1 MDTFRSARGFA
12 GFVLLMLT
20 MLGAL
25 PLAADDGDL
34 DPSFDGGAFTVG
46 WTAGHAR
53 ATALEPIA
61 GGELLVGGTVGDAPG
76 EIDGWAVAKLEADG
90 SRDIPWSLAFEI
102 VSAGDETMAITDELC
117 DLGRDAAGRT
127 VLAGSADA
135 GIDNHVP
142 MLARLTF
149 SGALD
154 ASFDGNGIRLV
165 DDAPA
170 AWTELRTHA
179 AAVLPDGR
187 TVFAGRCGGCGD
199 VDDDWAWVARRLADG
214 SADPSFSGDG
224 WVSFRFD
231 DTGSSAAVAVA
242 VDEAGRITVAG
253 RRTLFTFVE
262 AYLVRLTPA
271 GLADGSFGG
280 GDGMSG
286 PWGDLPARGLALDA
300 SSGRIAVGLGEANFP
315 GAGRVEVFTAAGLP
329 DSTFSGDGAV
339 DLDLEEGT
347 SIHTVAFQSDGK
359 LLAVGTIDANGGNQG
374 GFFLARMTK
383 AGALD
388 ATFDDNGVKRVEF
401 DAAAGVEDG
410 ALAATTIGG
419 RLVAVGYA
427 GAGGGDDEEFAVVR
441 TESALVFADGFER
454 GSSGA
459 WAGE

>member
-1 MDTFRSARGFA
+1 MRDLRFAAGLALLVGCLAASAA
-12 GFVLLMLT
+12 S
-20 MLGAL
+20 

-34 DPSFDGGAFTVG
+34 DPSFDGGAFTLG

-53 ATALEPIA
+53 ATTLEPIP

-90 SRDIPWSLAFEI
+90 SRDLPWSLAFEI
-102 VSAGDETMAITDELC
+102 VSAGDETMAVSDELF
-117 DLGRDAAGRT
+117 DLRRDADGRT
-127 VLAGSADA
+127 WLAGAADF

-142 MLARLTF
+142 MLARLTA

-170 AWTELRTHA
+170 LWSELRTHA

-199 VDDDWAWVARRLADG
+199 VEDDWAWVARRLADG
-214 SADPSFSGDG
+214 SADTSFSDDG
-224 WVSFRFD
+224 WLAFRFD
-231 DTGSSAAVAVA
+231 DSGTSAAVGVA
-242 VDEAGRITVAG
+242 VDEADRITVAG
-253 RRTLFTFVE
+253 RRTLFTFVQ

-271 GLADGSFGG
+271 GTADGSFGG
-280 GDGMSG
+280 GDGISG
-286 PWGDLPARGLALDA
+286 PWGDLAARGLALDPA
-300 SSGRIAVGLGEANFP
+300 SGRIATGTGEVNFA
-315 GAGRVEVFTAAGLP
+315 GEGRVEVFTAAGDP
-329 DSTFSGDGAV
+329 DPTFSGDGV
-339 DLDLEEGT
+339 VSLDLEEGT
-347 SIHTVAFQSDGK
+347 SIHAVAFQSDGK
-359 LLAVGTIDANGGNQG
+359 LLAVGTIDANGTNEG

-401 DAAAGVEDG
+401 DAAASVEDG
-410 ALAATTIGG
+410 AFAVATMGG
-419 RLVAVGYA
+419 RLVAAGFA
-427 GAGGGDDEEFAVVR
+427 GAGGGADEEFAVVR
-441 TESALVFADGFER
+441 TESALIFADGFER
-454 GSSGA
+454 GTAGA

>member
-1 MDTFRSARGFA
+1 MSSPASAFRIVAC
-12 GFVLLMLT
+12 
-20 MLGAL
+20 LGCLAL
-25 PLAADDGDL
+25 PGAPPLCADDGDL
-34 DPSFDGGAFTVG
+34 DPSFAGGAFTLA

-53 ATALEPIA
+53 ASVLEPIP

-90 SRDIPWSLAFEI
+90 SRDLLWSLAFQI

-117 DLGRDAAGRT
+117 DLGRDGAGRT
-127 VLAGSADA
+127 ILAGAADA

-142 MLARLTF
+142 MLARLTPT
-149 SGALD
+149 GALD

-199 VDDDWAWVARRLADG
+199 PENDWAWVARRLADG
-214 SADPSFSGDG
+214 SADTSFSGDG
-224 WVSFRFD
+224 WLSFRFD
-231 DTGSSAAVAVA
+231 DTGTSAAVGVA
-242 VDEAGRITVAG
+242 VDEADRITVAG

-271 GLADGSFGG
+271 GTADGSFGG

-286 PWGDLPARGLALDA
+286 PWGDLPARGLALDP
-300 SSGRIAVGLGEANFP
+300 SSGRIATGTGEVNFA
-315 GAGRVEVFTAAGLP
+315 GEGRVEVFTAAGDP
-329 DSTFSGDGAV
+329 DPTFSGDGIV
-339 DLDLEEGT
+339 SLDLEEGT
-347 SIHTVAFQSDGK
+347 SIHAVAFQSDGK
-359 LLAVGTIDANGGNQG
+359 LLAVGTIDANGANQG
-374 GFFLARMTK
+374 GLFLARMTK

-401 DAAAGVEDG
+401 DAAANVADG
-410 ALAATTIGG
+410 AFAVTTMGG
-419 RLVAVGYA
+419 RLVAAGYA
-427 GAGGGDDEEFAVVR
+427 GAGGGANQEFAVVR
-441 TESALVFADGFER
+441 TESALLFSDGFER
-454 GSSGA
+454 GSTGGWSGQ
-459 WAGE
+459 

>member
-1 MDTFRSARGFA
+1 MREPRPAA
-12 GFVLLMLT
+12 GLALLV
-20 MLGAL
+20 GC
-25 PLAADDGDL
+25 LAASAAPPIAAEDGDL
-34 DPSFDGGAFTVG
+34 DPSFAGGAFTLG
-46 WTAGHAR
+46 WSAGHAR
-53 ATALEPIA
+53 ASVLEPIP

-90 SRDIPWSLAFEI
+90 TRDLAWTLAFQI
-102 VSAGDETMAITDELC
+102 VSAGDETMAVSDQLC
-117 DLGRDAAGRT
+117 DLGRDGAGRT
-127 VLAGSADA
+127 ILAGAANA

-142 MLARLTF
+142 MLARLTPT
-149 SGALD
+149 GALD
-154 ASFDGNGIRLV
+154 PSFDGNGIRLV

-187 TVFAGRCGGCGD
+187 TLFAGRCGGCGD

-231 DTGSSAAVAVA
+231 DTGSSAAVAIA

-300 SSGRIAVGLGEANFP
+300 SSGRIALGTGQVDFP
-315 GAGRVEVFTAAGLP
+315 GEGRVEVFTAAGEP
-329 DSTFSGDGAV
+329 DPTFSGDGIV
-339 DLDLEEGT
+339 SLDLEEGT
-347 SIHTVAFQSDGK
+347 SIAAVAFQSDGK
-359 LLAVGTIDANGGNQG
+359 LLAVGTIDANGVNEG

-410 ALAATTIGG
+410 ALAVATMGG
-419 RLVAVGYA
+419 RLVAAGFA